1 MRWAT
6 RGVVLAVVFLTV
18 ALLGSSGT
26 LQLRE
31 TLARGR
37 SGECTEVASSPMM
50 IFVNSLVSW
59 ATGGQVIRQALAAT
73 PQTIKVGYTA
83 PFTGAAA
90 EFGINGWRGIQ
101 LALEEINAKGITVG
115 GKRYR
120 VEIVRYDDRCE
131 PTEGVANV
139 RKLVLV
145 DKVVAVL
152 GSHCSSVCVAV
163 ADLLDEL
170 KVPGLTIECAAD
182 KVTSPGHPF
191 YFRARPSVGMMAPL
205 VAPKLVK
212 IFKPKTAGFVAIN
225 DDYGRGFVQA
235 FENELS
241 KQGVKTT
248 VKAFFERGTTDFSVH
263 LTQVKTAA
271 PDIVFYVGVTP
282 EGALIL
288 KQAKEFGLT
297 PRIKFIGSEEMS
309 EMEMLKAAGA
319 DVLEGTYSIA
329 LWGSV
334 PQQFADRVKKKFGA
348 PMHYAIIYGY
358 DAMWAV
364 ARAIEKAQSL
374 DPVKIRD
381 AMKRIQFQGLQGFI
395 KFEDFNGYKN
405 QGRYSPWLIQWVKGE
420 RKVVK
425 E

>member
-1 MRWAT
+1 MRWRVKGMLLT
-6 RGVVLAVVFLTV
+6 IVLVA
-18 ALLGSSGT
+18 ALLIGGVPLSLGHRAT
-26 LQLRE
+26 WE
-31 TLARGR
+31 TQ
-37 SGECTEVASSPMM
+37 GECADAASGPMT
-50 IFVNSLVSW
+50 IFINTLSSW
-59 ATGGQVIRQALAAT
+59 IMGEQAAGQALAAA
-73 PQTIKVGYTA
+73 PATIKVGYTA

-90 EFGINGWRGIQ
+90 EFGTNGWRGIQ
-101 LALEEINAKGITVG
+101 LALEEINAKGLTVE

-152 GSHCSSVCVAV
+152 GSHCSSVCVAI

-205 VAPKLVK
+205 VTPKLVK
-212 IFKPKTAGFVAIN
+212 IFKPKTAGFIAIN

-241 KQGVKTT
+241 KRGVKTT
-248 VKAFFERGTTDFSVH
+248 VKTFFERGTTDFSVH

-297 PRIKFIGSEEMS
+297 PKIKFIGSEEMS
-309 EMEMLKAAGA
+309 EMEMLKVAGA

-334 PQQFADRVKKKFGA
+334 PKEFADRVQKKFGA

-358 DAMWAV
+358 DAMWVV

-381 AMKRIQFQGLQGFI
+381 AMKRVQFQGLQGFI

-405 QGRYSPWLIQWVKGE
+405 QGRYSPWLIQWVKGK
-420 RKVVK
+420 RTVVK